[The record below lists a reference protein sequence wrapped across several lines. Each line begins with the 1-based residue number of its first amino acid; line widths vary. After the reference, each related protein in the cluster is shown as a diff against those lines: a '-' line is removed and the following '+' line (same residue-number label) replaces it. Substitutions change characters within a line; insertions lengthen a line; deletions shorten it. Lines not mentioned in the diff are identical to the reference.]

1 MFQKE
6 PAVILGALSEVVRAV
21 IPTLIIFGYI
31 QWTGEQVAQ
40 FMLLAG
46 VMIGFFNVLL
56 TRSQVVP
63 TEKVNQQIQVGIDS
77 PSHTTVEQVI
87 AKTEAANQ

>member
-1 MFQKE
+1 MFGKE

-46 VMIGFFNVLL
+46 VVIGFFNVLL

-63 TEKVNQQIQVGIDS
+63 TVTANEQIQEGINS
-77 PSHTTVEQVI
+77 PAGTTVNEVI
-87 AKTEAANQ
+87 ARTEAATQ

>member
-1 MFQKE
+1 MLGKE

-21 IPTLIIFGYI
+21 VPTLIIFNYI
-31 QWTGEQVAQ
+31 QWTGEQTAQ

-46 VMIGFFNVLL
+46 VVIGFFNVLL

-63 TEKVNQQIQVGIDS
+63 TERANSQIETAIAM
-77 PSHTTVEQVI
+77 PSNATVSEVI
-87 AKTEAANQ
+87 REEAANQ

>member
-1 MFQKE
+1 MLGKE

-31 QWTGEQVAQ
+31 QWTGEQTAQ

-46 VMIGFFNVLL
+46 VIIGFFNVLL

-63 TEKVNQQIQVGIDS
+63 TERANSQIETAIS
-77 PSHTTVEQVI
+77 MPSSATVSDVI
-87 AKTEAANQ
+87 KEEAANQ